1 MLIHKGSGFRVTSV
15 SGLCVSRNGA
25 SCSARRHLGWFGFL
39 FSLPRRD
46 IAPLGEVPITGSL
59 CYLCECVFGGGGGY
73 GAGPILLGTH
83 VLQYQALSASPAC
96 QLQGWLEQPW
106 SNLLC
111 FLTPVK
117 LYSEVCVYVLVPYT
131 QNKTSCLRRHFP
143 CSPVWS
149 RLPPHPHPSLSFISE
164 EEGDREVFGVWSPE
178 GREGGA
184 SESSSSHLFLPFK
197 MEAYEHV

>member
-1 MLIHKGSGFRVTSV
+1 MCVVGLGADMVQVLFCWAHMCCSTRLFRPLQRAGSKGGWNSHGVTS
-15 SGLCVSRNGA
+15 
-25 SCSARRHLGWFGFL
+25 
-39 FSLPRRD
+39 
-46 IAPLGEVPITGSL
+46 
-59 CYLCECVFGGGGGY
+59 
-73 GAGPILLGTH
+73 
-83 VLQYQALSASPAC
+83 
-96 QLQGWLEQPW
+96 
-106 SNLLC
+106 LLC

-143 CSPVWS
+143 CSPGWS

-184 SESSSSHLFLPFK
+184 SESSSSHLFLLFK
-197 MEAYEHV
+197 MEA